1 MTRILRPYAL
11 VAVPLV
17 VMLGGCASQSP
28 MVDRHFGEAVV
39 AARAMQ
45 TVDPDASRAP
55 AAPAGLDGRAARAA
69 LERYHESFKTPAET
83 SKVFNIGVGTSE

>member
-1 MTRILRPYAL
+1 MTRTLRPYAL
-11 VAVPLV
+11 IAVPLV
-17 VMLGGCASQSP
+17 VVLGGCASQSP

-45 TVDPDASRAP
+45 TVDPDAPRAP
-55 AAPAGLDGRAARAA
+55 AAPAGLDGRAARTA
-69 LERYHESFKTPAET
+69 LERYHESFKAPAET